1 MCTFAGKK
9 NQKNQLEQSVRSKI
23 MASQPDMSSTHIGI
37 DWQSR
42 EAPSYVLASQLQRGQ
57 LIHSKVL
64 NLPLPV

>member
-1 MCTFAGKK
+1 
-9 NQKNQLEQSVRSKI
+9 

-42 EAPSYVLASQLQRGQ
+42 EAPSYVLASQLQTGQ